1 MVSQAKGGCKECGSM
16 THTLIYHNRRP
27 IKRTRIDTSKY
38 EVKNIYIDKK
48 GIIRAGKKPKVKRV
62 SRSQLVKKLD
72 SIFSQYIRQK
82 ESVDGMGRC
91 VTCGDTKP
99 WQQQQNGHF
108 YTRGRYPTRWDEDNC
123 HIQCVACNVFK
134 KGNYIAYT
142 MYMIDR
148 YGREYVDNLE
158 IKSKS
163 TAKITSVELQEMIEK
178 YKSMTKNA

>member
-16 THTLIYHNRRP
+16 THTAMYHKPRKP
-27 IKRTRIDTSKY
+27 IKRTAIKATK
-38 EVKNIYIDKK
+38 
-48 GIIRAGKKPKVKRV
+48 KKPKIKRV

-82 ESVDGMGRC
+82 ESVGGMGRC

-108 YTRGRYPTRWDEDNC
+108 YTRGRYPTRWDESNC

-163 TAKITSVELQEMIEK
+163 TVKITSVELQEMIEK
-178 YKSMTKNA
+178 YKSMTNNA